1 MATPASTPNATSRG
15 GASGA
20 PILSQRALN
29 RALLAWQMLLE
40 RDDRSVPDAL
50 QHLFGMQAQAPFP
63 PYFGLWSRL
72 ENFDPHEL
80 GALLESRQAVRI
92 SLLRDTVHLVMTDDA
107 LHLRAILADFME
119 RRLLVG
125 SAYAKRIALLDA
137 KAVAKIGREI
147 VDAEPR
153 TMSELGTL
161 LSEHWP
167 DHDGEAMAMVVRN
180 LVPLVQIPPR
190 GVWGKSGLARCT
202 SLEAWTDTQL
212 ETDPSIEAT
221 MLRYLAAYGPASVMD
236 AQAWCGL
243 TKLNETFERLRPQ
256 LVTFRDELGRELFD
270 LPDAPRP
277 DADTPAP
284 VRLIP
289 DFDNVLLAHADRTRM
304 IDDDIRKQ
312 MWTINGIIPGGV
324 LVDGRVV
331 GHWKIRQTKKE
342 SSLWIRMYREI
353 SPVDRDEIES
363 EGARLLEFATPTIP
377 HRSIIVERAG

>member
-1 MATPASTPNATSRG
+1 MANPASTPNATTRG

-29 RALLAWQMLLE
+29 RALLARQMLLE
-40 RDDRSVPDAL
+40 RDERSVPDAL
-50 QHLFGMQAQAPFP
+50 RHLFGMQAQAPFP

-72 ENFDPHEL
+72 KHFDPHEL
-80 GALLESRQAVRI
+80 GALIESRQAVRI

-107 LHLRAILADFME
+107 LHLRAILADFLK

-125 SAYAKRIALLDA
+125 SAYAKRIALLDEN
-137 KAVAKIGREI
+137 AVAEVGRVA

-153 TMSELGTL
+153 TMSELGSL
-161 LSEHWP
+161 LNERWP

-202 SLEAWTDTQL
+202 SLEVWSGAEL
-212 ETDPSIEAT
+212 EAEPSIQAT
-221 MLRYLAAYGPASVMD
+221 MVRYLAAYGPASVMD

-243 TKLNETFERLRPQ
+243 TKLGEVFERLRPQ

-284 VRLIP
+284 VRFIP
-289 DFDNVLLAHADRTRM
+289 EYDNLLLSHADRSR
-304 IDDDIRKQ
+304 IVADDMRRWF
-312 MWTINGIIPGGV
+312 WTANGVVPGG
-324 LVDGRVV
+324 LLADGRLV
-331 GHWKIRQTKKE
+331 GIWKIRQAKKE
-342 SSLWIRMYREI
+342 SSLWIRMHDQI
-353 SPVDRDEIES
+353 SPVGRDEIES
-363 EGARLLEFATPTIP
+363 EGRRLLEFATPNIAN
-377 HRSIIVERAG
+377 RSIVFENPA